1 MSEIFVFNVIQNIQ
15 SQYTEDYVSV
25 SFQKQL
31 SDFSLCFNSH
41 YFRLTLVSFSGAK
54 DDISNV
60 ITGTIKCAKLYSN
73 HHHQQTKTPLFTGR
87 MPLMLPNQQ
96 HQSTEGKSY

>member
-60 ITGTIKCAKLYSN
+60 ITGRVDINRDFLNK
-73 HHHQQTKTPLFTGR
+73 
-87 MPLMLPNQQ
+87 NQKI
-96 HQSTEGKSY
+96 GFF